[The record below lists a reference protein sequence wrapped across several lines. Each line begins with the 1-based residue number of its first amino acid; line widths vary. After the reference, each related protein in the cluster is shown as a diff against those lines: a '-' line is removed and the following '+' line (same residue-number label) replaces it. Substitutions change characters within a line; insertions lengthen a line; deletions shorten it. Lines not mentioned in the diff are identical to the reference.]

1 MTERVQY
8 LIAQY
13 EADPLRKEARNV
25 GVIARMGERTVARF
39 MGEKEA
45 GSIDGREIRWMNFPD
60 VYRQWVFFWREAAK
74 AASTLEKLIDSN
86 QGNYGLIRGGKV
98 FDTGNDPLEEVVD
111 YIYTRFV
118 GEGFKDA
125 IRANEEITV
134 TSRKLANAIEIEL
147 LDMNILVEDGQTKE
161 GVRYPVRRK
170 HVIKGRNEVTY
181 KPAFSQENG
190 ALYLIET
197 FDFTSS
203 KAKQFHEHA
212 GLTAYMYND
221 LGKLKGRE
229 KVKAISVLKTDP
241 EAEETENVANSRKML
256 ENEGEVVD
264 WNNEAERE
272 AFLEERREVAMG
284 EG

>member
-13 EADPLRKEARNV
+13 EADPLRKEPRNV
-25 GVIARMGERTVARF
+25 GIIARMGERTAARF
-39 MGEKEA
+39 MGEKED
-45 GSIDGREIRWMNFPD
+45 GRLDGRELRWMSFPD
-60 VYRQWVFFWREAAK
+60 VYRRWVFFWREAAT
-74 AASTLEKLIDSN
+74 AAGTLDKLIESN

-98 FDTGNDPLEEVVD
+98 FDTGSDLLEDIVD
-111 YIYTRFV
+111 YLYSRFV
-118 GEGFKDA
+118 GAGFKEA
-125 IRANEEITV
+125 IRSSDEITV

-147 LDMNILVEDGQTKE
+147 MDMNILVEDDQAKE
-161 GVRYPVRRK
+161 GVKYPVRRK
-170 HVIKGRNEVTY
+170 HVIKGRNDVTY

-203 KAKQFHEHA
+203 QAKRLHEHA

-221 LGKLKGRE
+221 LGKLKGRD

-264 WNNEAERE
+264 WNNDSARK
-272 AFLEERREVAMG
+272 AFLEERRQVALG
-284 EG
+284 